1 MLRKLTNKTGPF
13 QWVNH
18 LGGEIRHMSY
28 RLDNDE
34 DVLKVIDRLKEEHR
48 DIDRKLSRIAEICRD
63 YEGGKLKVALSLLR
77 TVSTEILR
85 HAVEEEA
92 IVARIIMKS
101 KTTKEDSIESVS
113 ILQEHRRIKE
123 FFEDKLPF
131 LANELSESKV
141 RKEILE
147 FIDEIITHHKDEESV
162 VFPLA
167 QKANLLLSAEEKWS
181 RTR

>member
-1 MLRKLTNKTGPF
+1 M
-13 QWVNH
+13 
-18 LGGEIRHMSY
+18 GGELRHMSY
-28 RLDNDE
+28 RLDYDE
-34 DVLKVIDRLKEEHR
+34 DVLKVIDRLKDEHR
-48 DIDRKLSRIAEICRD
+48 DVDRKLSRIAEISRN
-63 YEGGKLKVALSLLR
+63 YEGGKLEVALSLLR

-123 FFEDKLPF
+123 FFEDKLPY
-131 LANELSESKV
+131 LTNELSEHTA
-141 RKEILE
+141 RREILE
-147 FIDEIITHHKDEESV
+147 FIDEVNTHHKDEENV

-167 QKANLLLSAEEKWS
+167 QRAKFLLASDRKRS
-181 RTR
+181 RAI